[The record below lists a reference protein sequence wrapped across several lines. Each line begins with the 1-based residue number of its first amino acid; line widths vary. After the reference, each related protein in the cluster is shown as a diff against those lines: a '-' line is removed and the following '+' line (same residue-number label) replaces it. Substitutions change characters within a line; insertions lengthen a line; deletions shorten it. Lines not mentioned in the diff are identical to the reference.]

1 MRRFVIIVVFM
12 FLGAC
17 EDKPFADLN
26 TTASF
31 SQYGVAFD
39 YPGNWELSES
49 DAGVKDGAK
58 LHVMTLRTPSGAFM
72 TIQSFEERMKLKVED
87 WAERLC
93 KDYERRFA
101 ARSQVL
107 ETGSREAAQRTFM
120 GETRDGLRQ
129 GFTVI
134 DGERSA
140 SLSAE
145 LFVAEFPGGTSTVLI
160 QGSADDFERGK
171 AGFEHVLASL
181 KWTRPAPDREIPTID
196 IIAPPN
202 AEGKPDLEKAT
213 VVVNQGGA
221 ASKAPG
227 GEGEPSGEKGATK
240 GSGEASPKTP

>member
-1 MRRFVIIVVFM
+1 
-12 FLGAC
+12 
-17 EDKPFADLN
+17 
-26 TTASF
+26 
-31 SQYGVAFD
+31 
-39 YPGNWELSES
+39 
-49 DAGVKDGAK
+49 
-58 LHVMTLRTPSGAFM
+58 
-72 TIQSFEERMKLKVED
+72 
-87 WAERLC
+87 
-93 KDYERRFA
+93 
-101 ARSQVL
+101 
-107 ETGSREAAQRTFM
+107 M

-160 QGSADDFERGK
+160 QGSADDFERGN

-221 ASKAPG
+221 ASKRR
-227 GEGEPSGEKGATK
+227 EER
-240 GSGEASPKTP
+240 ASPLVKREQPKAVERRLRRRPEMLRLASVGGSAGD